1 MTETMALTHVL
12 VDGQWGWLDWAI
24 VAGLLL
30 IFVGFIVGYTL
41 LAKNIFNRQLN
52 ILQKALEEQSEM
64 LNERARNLYL
74 EHLPIIYAQLDK
86 EVKRIEAIIE
96 RRIEEHD
103 KDILFLLQEQY
114 QLEDTL
120 KGRVPEGALECIK
133 LNREEMTEQALK
145 ILLARIRQANI
156 QDRG

>member
-1 MTETMALTHVL
+1 MTETMALTNVL

-30 IFVGFIVGYTL
+30 IFGAFVIGYIL

-52 ILQKALEEQSEM
+52 ILQKALEESSEV
-64 LNERARNLYL
+64 LDERARNLYL
-74 EHLPIIYAQLDK
+74 EHLPLIYAQLDK

-96 RRIEEHD
+96 RRVEEHD

-114 QLEDTL
+114 
-120 KGRVPEGALECIK
+120 
-133 LNREEMTEQALK
+133 
-145 ILLARIRQANI
+145 
-156 QDRG
+156 

>member
-145 ILLARIRQANI
+145 ILLARIRQGNI
-156 QDRG
+156 QNKG